1 MGREGSFRR
10 FQKVEKMENF
20 LEFRKQKAI
29 SKVLTGTGG
38 GDAVHTDTLCTF
50 IPALG
55 MLRQASFL
63 PGQPGANWIIS
74 KSPLNNS
81 MSKKNC

>member
-10 FQKVEKMENF
+10 FNKVERMENFF

-29 SKVLTGTGG
+29 SKVLTGAG
-38 GDAVHTDTLCTF
+38 GDAVHADTLCTF

-63 PGQPGANWIIS
+63 LGQPGANWIIS

-81 MSKKNC
+81 MSKNC